1 MFKHL
6 FLRNFD
12 IRGILKMKLICE
24 LNESAAKDSKSQGLE
39 RPGTPL
45 LGSAFAYCGST
56 EIETWC
62 VRFPIFQE
70 NLDLQL
76 YMLIQFT

>member
-1 MFKHL
+1 MFKQL

-12 IRGILKMKLICE
+12 IRGILKMKLVCE
-24 LNESAAKDSKSQGLE
+24 LNESAAKGSKSQGLE
-39 RPGTPL
+39 RPETPL